1 MTIISDISDK
11 NFLDLSDA
19 AYLFALRDQIGG
31 LTLARNLVGAEGKPI
46 DLYNP
51 TTGVAYSSST
61 AFRAVIYANADKS
74 VIVEELGSRRIGV
87 RVEFRGA
94 SDMLSWH
101 GPWQRCAVAR
111 PAGFS
116 CPISPYT

>member
-51 TTGVAYSSST
+51 TTGVAYSSS
-61 AFRAVIYANADKS
+61 K
-74 VIVEELGSRRIGV
+74 
-87 RVEFRGA
+87 FRG
-94 SDMLSWH
+94 H
-101 GPWQRCAVAR
+101 N
-111 PAGFS
+111 
-116 CPISPYT
+116 T